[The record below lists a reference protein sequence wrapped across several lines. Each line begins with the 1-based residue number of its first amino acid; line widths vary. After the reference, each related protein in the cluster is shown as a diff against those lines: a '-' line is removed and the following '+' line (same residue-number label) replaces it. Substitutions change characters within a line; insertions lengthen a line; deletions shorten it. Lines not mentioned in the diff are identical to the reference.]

1 MSRRLNRVDEAC
13 KEQLSEILQREL
25 KDPRIG
31 FVTITQVKVTP
42 DLRHAKVFI
51 SILGTEEEA
60 EASLEGLQSAKGYLK
75 SRLGKHL
82 RLKYLPELEFVH
94 EHVTQEALHLQE
106 IMKQVEDEDEEDGS
120 VG

>member
-51 SILGTEEEA
+51 SILVTKEEVE
-60 EASLEGLQSAKGYLK
+60 ESLAGLQSAKGYLK

-82 RLKYLPELEFVH
+82 RLRYLPEL
-94 EHVTQEALHLQE
+94 
-106 IMKQVEDEDEEDGS
+106 
-120 VG
+120 